1 MPDPLSRPDKSP
13 ELDRR
18 IYRFFGLILV
28 GFCLLLASAF
38 HLQVLRGGEYLALSE
53 GNRMRT
59 IEIAPP
65 RGLIYDRNGILLV
78 DNAPSFT
85 LYVVPGDLR
94 DPAPIAQRLSGYID
108 VAPDEIL
115 SLLKVRK
122 DDAYLPVR
130 IKRNLSLREVALIE
144 SHRLDL
150 AGVSIQAEFKR
161 NFVHQ
166 RLAAHL
172 LGYIG
177 EISKKQL
184 DSGRYA
190 GLKPGGIVGQYGVEQ
205 SYDPIIRGTPGRK
218 WIEVDALG
226 HEKKL
231 VKIEQPTIGNDAY
244 LTIDFAV
251 QKAAEEGLGIRA
263 GAVVAIDPNNGEV
276 LALTSQPAFDPNEL
290 SVGLSSATWKGLTT
304 DKARPLINR
313 AIGGLYPP
321 GSTYKVIIG
330 AAILAAKE
338 ADAAESIHCPGF
350 FPFGNRSF
358 RDWKKEGHGRVAL
371 HRALVESCDVY
382 FYKMATRL
390 PIDTIS
396 HYSHLF
402 GLGQKTGIPLAG
414 ESGGLI
420 PSTEWKRRVRKEPWY
435 PGETLSVAIGQGY
448 VLTTP
453 LQMAT
458 AIAAVASNGWWRPP
472 QLLKKWRE
480 QKMKTPAP
488 QTEGERQIPVSHA
501 ALQIVRDALAGVV
514 AEPRGTAHA
523 SQSKTVPMAGKTGTA
538 QVMSIPQGVD
548 RKKLK
553 QALDDHAWFIAFAPV
568 EQPKIAVAVLVEHG
582 GHGGS
587 AAAPIA
593 KKVVESYLSP
603 AQESTPF

>member
-13 ELDRR
+13 ELERR
-18 IYRFFGLILV
+18 IYGFFGLILV
-28 GFCLLLASAF
+28 GFCILLASAY
-38 HLQVLRGGEYLALSE
+38 HLQVIRGGEYLALSE

-59 IEIAPP
+59 VEIAPP
-65 RGLIYDRNGILLV
+65 RGLIYDRNGVLLV

-94 DPAPIAQRLSGYID
+94 DRDAIARRLSSYVDI
-108 VAPDEIL
+108 APDEIL

-161 NFVHQ
+161 NFVHGT
-166 RLAAHL
+166 LAAHL

-190 GLKPGGIVGQYGVEQ
+190 GMKQGGVIGQYGVEQ
-205 SYDPIIRGTPGRK
+205 SYDPIIRGTPGKK

-231 VKIEQPTIGNDAY
+231 IKIEQPIIGNDAY
-244 LTIDFAV
+244 LTIDVAV
-251 QKAAEEGLGIRA
+251 QKAAEEGLGERA
-263 GAVVAIDPNNGEV
+263 GAVVAIDPNSGEV
-276 LALTSQPAFDPNEL
+276 LALTSQPAFNPNDL
-290 SVGLSSATWKGLTT
+290 SVGISSATWKALTT

-313 AIGGLYPP
+313 AIAGLYPP
-321 GSTYKVIIG
+321 GSTYKVIMG
-330 AAILAAKE
+330 AAILAAQK
-338 ADAAESIHCPGF
+338 ADAAESVHCPGF
-350 FPFGNRSF
+350 FPFGNRNF

-396 HYSHLF
+396 HYSRLF
-402 GLGQKTGIPLAG
+402 GLGQKTGIPLEG
-414 ESGGLI
+414 ENGGLI

-458 AIAAVASNGWWRPP
+458 AIAAVASDGWWRPP

-480 QKMKTPAP
+480 QTSETPVP
-488 QTEGERQIPVSHA
+488 PTKGERKIPMAHA
-501 ALQIVRDALAGVV
+501 TLQVVRDGLVGVV

-523 SQSKTVPMAGKTGTA
+523 SQSKLVSMAGKTGTA
-538 QVMSIPQGVD
+538 QVVVIKQGDSV

-553 QALDDHAWFIAFAPV
+553 KEVDDHAWFVAYAPV

-603 AQESTPF
+603 VQESTQ